1 MADTN
6 PTVVFTQPKTA
17 VIEDREIPSPGPGQ
31 LLVRTGRTLISTG
44 TELTIFAG
52 DFAPGSAWAEY
63 AVFPFVP
70 GYSNVGEV
78 VEIGANVDR
87 SWIGRRVANAGP
99 HARFVLVPA
108 GPAAQ
113 QARPLHRPEVSDDE
127 AAFFCLAEVVM
138 NGLRRSRLAWG
149 ESAVVYGCGLLGQL
163 AVRFARLL
171 GARPVLAIDM
181 ADTRLQ
187 LLPTD
192 PGIIPVNPRRQ
203 NVADIVRE
211 ATRGRLADVVIEL
224 TGNPSLIPDEF
235 DCVRNQGR
243 LLMLS
248 SPAGATTFDFHD
260 LCNARSITI
269 IGAHVGSHP
278 DLGEI
283 DLPWTRQR
291 HCELFFDLIA
301 DRDID
306 LQTLITHRAPYT
318 DAPTWYHQ
326 LLADRSQLMGVVL
339 QWPD

>member
-17 VIEDREIPSPGPGQ
+17 VIEDRDIPSPGPGQ
-31 LLVRTGRTLISTG
+31 LLVRTRRTLISTG

-78 VEIGANVDR
+78 VEVGANVDR
-87 SWIGRRVANAGP
+87 SWIGRRLANAGP

-138 NGLRRSRLAWG
+138 NGL
-149 ESAVVYGCGLLGQL
+149 LGQL

-171 GARPVLAIDM
+171 GARPVLAIDT

-235 DCVRNQGR
+235 DSVRNQGR

-306 LQTLITHRAPYT
+306 LQPLITHRAPYT